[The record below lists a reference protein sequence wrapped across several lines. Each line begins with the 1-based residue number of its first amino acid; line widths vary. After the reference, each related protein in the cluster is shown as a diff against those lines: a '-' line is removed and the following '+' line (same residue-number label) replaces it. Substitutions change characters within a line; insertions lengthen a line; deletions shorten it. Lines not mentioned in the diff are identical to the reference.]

1 MTKRVRRNH
10 SPACEAAVDE
20 LRSGIGRGEER
31 EDVAD
36 LARQFDIHVNQITPL
51 RRAREEGAACGRGR
65 RSIPVLSQGRLPCN
79 GGFEGVPGEDL
90 KS

>member
-36 LARQFDIHVNQITPL
+36 LARQFDVHVNQITPL

-65 RSIPVLSQGRLPCN
+65 RSIPSLEPRPAPLQRWL
-79 GGFEGVPGEDL
+79 
-90 KS
+90 